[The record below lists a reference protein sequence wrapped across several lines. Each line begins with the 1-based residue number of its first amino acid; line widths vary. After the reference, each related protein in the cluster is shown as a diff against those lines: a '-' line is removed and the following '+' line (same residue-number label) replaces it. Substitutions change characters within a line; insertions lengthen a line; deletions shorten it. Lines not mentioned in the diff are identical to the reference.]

1 MRPEHRSLVRPAAPP
16 CRLKGAGSNYKIP
29 ADLPAEPDDHGLG
42 RSRGG
47 LTTKVHALIDHV
59 LRPVGFTMTAGHA
72 GDNPQ
77 LIPLV
82 DAYRSQLHQLGHGG
96 IRLHLLA
103 DKAYTHPSTRRALRA
118 RRISHT
124 IPERIDQ
131 IQQRVA
137 KGSAGGRPPS
147 FSVKRYARR
156 NTVERGFNRL
166 KQWRAI
172 ATRYDKYVITYLGG
186 VTLAAIL
193 TYRR

>member
-1 MRPEHRSLVRPAAPP
+1 MRRS
-16 CRLKGAGSNYKIP
+16 KGARSNYKIP
-29 ADLPAEPDDHGLG
+29 AEPDGHGLG

-47 LTTKVHALIDHV
+47 LTTKIHALIDHV
-59 LRPVGFTMTAGHA
+59 LRPVGFILTAGHS

-77 LIPLV
+77 LIPLI
-82 DAYRSQLHQLGHGG
+82 DDYRAQLRHLGQPGV
-96 IRLHLLA
+96 RLHLLA

-124 IPERIDQ
+124 IPERTDQ
-131 IQQRVA
+131 IQQRAA

-147 FSVKRYARR
+147 FSATRYARR